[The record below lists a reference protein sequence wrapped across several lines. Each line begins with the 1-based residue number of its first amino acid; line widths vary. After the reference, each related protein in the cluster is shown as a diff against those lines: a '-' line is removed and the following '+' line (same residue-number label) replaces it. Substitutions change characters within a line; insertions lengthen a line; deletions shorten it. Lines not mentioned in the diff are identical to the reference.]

1 MAVMSPQLSVN
12 TQSSELKS
20 EAAAPVLA
28 SVADGSAA
36 SEGAMAMDLDLNGS
50 IKQDDSTSPQ
60 FAPSSP
66 KDDHVSNG
74 LRTPF
79 VNGSAPDAKINAPP
93 SPPIPTPP
101 LHSDNTHDL
110 SDLHITSPAGLPG
123 STVMSFQEAVGSGRL
138 AGEPMDQ
145 GVSGGNVND
154 DEKSNE
160 GKDIGSD
167 RSEPPQK
174 SEPSGSMADSS
185 HDAAA
190 DRTMTDA
197 PTFKASRSRD
207 DDDGEGPPLKRA
219 KTEEEMDVVSPTT
232 AASYNSTAPLTATQI
247 KYLLV
252 VIRSLRRTK
261 DARPFTMPVDPI
273 KLNVPNYFE
282 VITNPMDLQTMEK
295 KLNNK
300 EYSSSRDFLADFNL
314 ILTNCVTF
322 NGREHP
328 VSENGRVMKAVFEKH
343 MAGFP
348 SADFVEPQKSKSTKK
363 KGGGNTTVNTAAPKP
378 PKPVAPVPQAIK
390 ATQTKKESKRPVPTA
405 AITAASPTFG
415 LQPSGIPQIRR
426 DSTANDRP
434 KREIHPPAPKDLP
447 YSDVKPRRKKAASE
461 LRFCDIVLKELHKK
475 QYHDTAFPFYVPVDP
490 VALNIPDYFKIIKK
504 PMDLSTIST
513 KLKTNQYDSASDFEA
528 DIRLMFSNCY
538 KFNPSDQHVHK
549 CGKALENIFDQK
561 WAEKASYTRDNPGSH
576 SPVSVSPPVEDE
588 DEDMSGDESEDQEQN
603 IRLLEQQLEAMKDQI
618 SAMKNGQKKKK
629 TPPATSTKRSKGG
642 SSRKGSLVSTAP
654 PANPSRPKKGK
665 KEKKV
670 PYITMEQKTELSE
683 RINFLPTG
691 KMAYALKMIRENMP
705 DLGNTADD
713 EIELDIDELDPQTLY
728 KLHTYVTRHAEK
740 KPSGYVPPPPPPAP
754 VTEPKS
760 KSKSLPKSKKNKPMS
775 AVEQEAKIK
784 DLQAKLQNFDNPTP
798 QPSNSAAH
806 GDDSDS
812 SDDDDESS
820 GSESEEE

>member
-1 MAVMSPQLSVN
+1 MDPIMSHHFVFLHHSLLVAEFFFFIFIFFTFLFKKKKICSYFFLTLYLPLLSP
-12 TQSSELKS
+12 SS
-20 EAAAPVLA
+20 
-28 SVADGSAA
+28 
-36 SEGAMAMDLDLNGS
+36 S

-123 STVMSFQEAVGSGRL
+123 STVMSFQGGVGSEDKDKPT
-138 AGEPMDQ
+138 GELMDQ
-145 GVSGGNVND
+145 DVSGDNPKN

-160 GKDIGSD
+160 GKGIGSN
-167 RSEPPQK
+167 RSKPPQK
-174 SEPSGSMADSS
+174 SESSGSMADSS
-185 HDAAA
+185 HDTTT

-197 PTFKASRSRD
+197 PTLKTSRSRD

-232 AASYNSTAPLTATQI
+232 AASYNSAAPLTVTQT
-247 KYLLV
+247 KFLAGL
-252 VIRSLRRTK
+252 IRSLRRTK

-282 VITNPMDLQTMEK
+282 VITNPMDLHTMEK

-300 EYSSSRDFLADFNL
+300 EYSSSREFLADFNL

-328 VSENGRVMKAVFEKH
+328 VAESGRVMKAAFENH

-348 SADFVEPQKSKSTKK
+348 PADFVEPQKSKSSKK
-363 KGGGNTTVNTAAPKP
+363 KGGGNTVTKAAAPKP
-378 PKPVAPVPQAIK
+378 LKPAAPVPQTIK
-390 ATQTKKESKRPVPTA
+390 ATQTKKESKRPAPAA

-447 YSDVKPRRKKAASE
+447 YSDVKPRRKKTASE

-475 QYHDTAFPFYVPVDP
+475 QYHDMAFPFYVPVDP

-513 KLKTNQYDSASDFEA
+513 KLKTNQYDNASDFEA

-561 WAEKASYTRDNPGSH
+561 WVEKASYTRDNPGSH

-588 DEDMSGDESEDQEQN
+588 DEDMSGEESEDQEQN
-603 IRLLEQQLEAMKDQI
+603 IRMLEQQLERMKDQI

-629 TPPATSTKRSKGG
+629 TPPATSAKKSKGS
-642 SSRKGSLVSTAP
+642 SSRKNSLASAPP

-705 DLGNTADD
+705 DLGNVCAY
-713 EIELDIDELDPQTLY
+713 ICPYYLRCY
-728 KLHTYVTRHAEK
+728 
-740 KPSGYVPPPPPPAP
+740 
-754 VTEPKS
+754 
-760 KSKSLPKSKKNKPMS
+760 
-775 AVEQEAKIK
+775 
-784 DLQAKLQNFDNPTP
+784 
-798 QPSNSAAH
+798 
-806 GDDSDS
+806 
-812 SDDDDESS
+812 
-820 GSESEEE
+820 